1 MTEQLVIV
9 GMHSDPEPQ
18 HIALV
23 FHGHCPVV
31 DTDTD
36 GPEASDL
43 LEVQRWM
50 MWILA
55 QQGIAPVGETLDVC
69 WQVMI
74 VEPETWGRAVS
85 HKSVHRPSRRSCMAS
100 CARDSSRPAA
110 TSSSNC

>member
-9 GMHSDPEPQ
+9 GMRSDPEPQ

-31 DTDTD
+31 EANTD
-36 GPEASDL
+36 GPEATDL
-43 LEVQRWM
+43 LEVERWM
-50 MWILA
+50 TWVLA

-69 WQVMI
+69 GQMTI
-74 VEPETWGRAVS
+74 VDPETWGRSVS
-85 HKSVHRPSRRSCMAS
+85 HRSVHRPSRRACTAS